1 MTRLTTAQAI
11 VRYLGNQFIDIDG
24 VETRLCGGG
33 FGIFGHGNVPCLG
46 EALYGARNVL
56 PLYRGQNEQ
65 SMGFAAA
72 AYAKYH
78 LRRRFMFCTASAGP
92 GTANLLT
99 AAALAHAN
107 RLPLLML
114 CGDVFVTRLPDPVL
128 QQLEHFGAPG
138 VGLNDAFKA
147 VSRFWDRLTH
157 PAQVLQSLPAA
168 LTTLLDPADCG
179 PAFIGL
185 PQDVQGWSFDYP
197 EVFFEERVHQY
208 PQAGARPK

>member
-46 EALYGARNVL
+46 EALYSARDIL

-128 QQLEHFGAPG
+128 QQLEHFGAPSL
-138 VGLNDAFKA
+138 GLNDAFSSA
-147 VSRFWDRLTH
+147 VLGSLAKVLPATWSAARTACRAGSFPDANDRFTFETTFAAR
-157 PAQVLQSLPAA
+157 ARGRNGLQSGGS
-168 LTTLLDPADCG
+168 C
-179 PAFIGL
+179 
-185 PQDVQGWSFDYP
+185 
-197 EVFFEERVHQY
+197 
-208 PQAGARPK
+208 